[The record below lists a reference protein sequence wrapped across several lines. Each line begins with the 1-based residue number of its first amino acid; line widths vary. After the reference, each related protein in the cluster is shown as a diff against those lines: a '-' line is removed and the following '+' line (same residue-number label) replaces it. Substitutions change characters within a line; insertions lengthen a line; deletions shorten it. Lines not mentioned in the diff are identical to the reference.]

1 MATTNNLVMLHG
13 MTGTSVKMRP
23 LAESLA
29 PNNWG
34 IVCPEGTYVHP
45 RSGRAWWVRE
55 EIIDAVTPANQILMS
70 MKGLEQ
76 SLPKGKMIIGGFS
89 QGGAIASAMLE
100 TSIEERIVGLVLLAT
115 MTVRGE
121 QLQKILRSI
130 RPRTVVWMHGERDHI
145 VNIDDGLKLATI
157 FKDAG
162 WKVIQLRHGKG
173 HMVDLSQKGSLVDAI
188 RMMSEED

>member
-1 MATTNNLVMLHG
+1 MLHG